1 MLADNLNKK
10 TAVNRYLQRLTNV
23 KLPRRNSWANIE
35 VV

>member
-10 TAVNRYLQRLTNV
+10 TAVNRYLQLLTNME
-23 KLPRRNSWANIE
+23 LPHHNSWVNIE